1 MRLSITGLVL
11 AAVYL
16 TAAGGLIAFERG
28 ETGAGNWITLRG
40 MMSYLATFPVSRLA
54 EVLGH
59 KLDFQRNGDMA
70 CASLGCAGLVY
81 GLGYFAEFIVGL
93 IRNRS

>member
-1 MRLSITGLVL
+1 M

-16 TAAGGLIAFERG
+16 TAAVALIAFERG

-40 MMSYLATFPVSRLA
+40 MLSYLVTFPVSRLA
-54 EVLGH
+54 ELAGH
-59 KLDFQRNGDMA
+59 KLDFQRNADMA
-70 CASLGCAGLVY
+70 LASVACAGLVY
-81 GLGYFAEFIVGL
+81 GLGYFAEITVGL